1 MAFGARRIFPIDTQ
15 PSTAVG
21 VGLPFNGQAVFNS
34 TYTTAEAIKY
44 NIINYFLTN
53 PEERYL
59 NPNFGAGLRNFI
71 FEQITT
77 GNLDFLKEDIQQKLS
92 IYFPSVQVQQVEAFL
107 EPYNTDIN
115 QVLVRIAYSIAGT
128 GISDNLQITFQQ

>member
-1 MAFGARRIFPIDTQ
+1 MAFGAKRIFPIDTQ
-15 PSTAVG
+15 PNTAVG
-21 VGLPFNGQAVFNS
+21 VGLPFNGLAVFNS

-71 FEQITT
+71 FEQITAN
-77 GNLDFLKEDIQQKLS
+77 NLDFLKEDIQQKLS
-92 IYFPSVQVQQVEAFL
+92 IYFPSVSVQQVDVFI
-107 EPYNTDIN
+107 EPTNTDNN
-115 QVLVRIAYSIAGT
+115 QILVAIKYSVTGT
-128 GISDNLQITFQQ
+128 GITDDLQITLQQ